1 MYFLRGSLPWQGL
14 RANTKK
20 QKYEKIM
27 EKKMTTPIEQLCKSF
42 PQEFTTYFEYCRSL
56 RFEDKPDYKYLKR
69 LFKELFFTEGYQ
81 LDCQVGRLLFLSSP
95 LSFFFS
101 LFSFSFSSPPPL
113 YLYFQ
118 FSIST
123 IFSFAVPHF
132 SPSTYR
138 PPPPASS
145 VSTTS
150 AYLHLC

>member
-81 LDCQVGRLLFLSSP
+81 LDCQV
-95 LSFFFS
+95 S
-101 LFSFSFSSPPPL
+101 LFPPPPL
-113 YLYFQ
+113 ALKCESHALQNFA
-118 FSIST
+118 SLGCSST
-123 IFSFAVPHF
+123 G
-132 SPSTYR
+132 PS
-138 PPPPASS
+138 
-145 VSTTS
+145 
-150 AYLHLC
+150 